1 MKNDR
6 YESRVNKQI
15 IELGKV
21 IEIMKLKLQ
30 MYVCMY
36 VFAL

>member
-1 MKNDR
+1 M
-6 YESRVNKQI
+6 

-30 MYVCMY
+30 INVCMY
-36 VFAL
+36 VGMYVCSLYLK